1 MIGNPF
7 QPLGW
12 KGFFL
17 KGKNQI
23 ATPTLLV
30 LPYRVVC
37 LIGTR
42 SCNPMKNSEICI
54 SLIINTYQ
62 IRKFPK
68 ISINCIRLHKLRQNY
83 GKIICSFL

>member
-17 KGKNQI
+17 MGKNQI

-37 LIGTR
+37 LDR
-42 SCNPMKNSEICI
+42 NSVVDYLLSEIHHDL
-54 SLIINTYQ
+54 S
-62 IRKFPK
+62 
-68 ISINCIRLHKLRQNY
+68 SSY
-83 GKIICSFL
+83 GCLPIHPLAVCGYNKTVSC